1 MSTTRFILQV
11 LLALGL
17 GILIGLERQWRKCAA
32 GLRTNVLVAVGA
44 ALFMAVAAEIGGTG
58 PERIASYIVSGI
70 GFLGAGVIL
79 KDGASVRGLNTAA
92 TLWCT
97 AAIGAYCG
105 MGYVLKPFLGSV
117 FIVCIHLCLRPLSDF
132 IRKVTPVNS
141 AEREEYR
148 YHFRASCH
156 EKDESRIRTLF
167 MQFIS
172 SHTKLMLRSLSS
184 SDTPDQEG
192 IVSVDM
198 EILSP
203 STMDREMEKFAS
215 FLTMEKTVVTV
226 KWESLENLV
235 Y

>member
-1 MSTTRFILQV
+1 MTVTRFILQV
-11 LLALGL
+11 LLALCL
-17 GILIGLERQWRKCAA
+17 GGFIGLERQWRKCAA
-32 GLRTNVLVAVGA
+32 GLRTNVLVSVGA
-44 ALFMAVAAEIGGTG
+44 ALFMGVGAEIGGTG

-105 MGYVLKPFLGSV
+105 MGHVLEPFLGSV
-117 FIVCIHLCLRPLSDF
+117 FIVAIHLCLRPLSDW
-132 IRKVTPVNS
+132 IRRVTPVNA

-148 YHFRASCH
+148 YRFTASCH
-156 EKDESRIRTLF
+156 DADESRIRTMF
-167 MQFIS
+167 MQYIS
-172 SHTKLMLRSLSS
+172 GHPKLMLRSISS
-184 SDTPDQEG
+184 SDVPESG
-192 IVSVDM
+192 IVAVDM
-198 EILSP
+198 ELLSP
-203 STMDREMEKFAS
+203 SPLDREMEKFAS
-215 FLTMEKTVVTV
+215 FLTLDKTVLTV